1 MSRRF
6 TATLDAAQAGR
17 MKPLGLA
24 IALTLAFAA
33 AAQAA
38 PPASARVEADALPGL
53 HGPAEIAVDQWGI
66 AHIRAGDIHDA
77 FFLQGFNAARDR
89 LWQIDLWRKRGLG
102 RLSASFGPAYVAQD
116 RAARLFLYRG
126 DINAEWAAYGPNA
139 KAAAEAFV
147 AGINAYVAEVK
158 AGRRPLPVEF
168 ALTGSQ
174 PELWSAEDVVRIRS
188 HGLTRNLASEVARAR
203 IACAGGLAADRLRQ
217 RLQPPIALTLPAG
230 LDPCSVPP
238 QVLTDYRL
246 GTEPVSFQPPGKPIA
261 AVSPQA
267 MLAEAQADVAQE
279 GSNNWVIAPSRTASG
294 RPILA
299 NDPHRALGVPSLR
312 YIVQMTAPG
321 LNVIGAGEPALPG
334 ISIGHNDKIAFGLT
348 IFSIDQEDL
357 YVYDLNPADPRQYRY
372 RGRWEDMRVVRER
385 IPVKGEADRTVELMF
400 TRHGPVLYVDA
411 AHNHA
416 FAMRSVWQEPGTS
429 AYFGSSQY
437 MTATNWSEF
446 HAAMAHWGAPSEN
459 MVYAD
464 TAGHIGWI
472 AAGRA
477 PIRPN
482 WDGLTPVPGDGRY
495 EWAGFR
501 GEDELP
507 QVYDP
512 PKGWFASANEM
523 NLPPGYPA
531 LEKKIGFEWADR
543 SRIDRIDQV
552 LGANDHMT
560 LADAMALQTDDYSNL
575 AMRLIALARD
585 LHPDDPQLAHALTLL
600 RSWDGHEGRD
610 SAAAAI
616 VEVWLTKHLG
626 PATVAA
632 AAPRSAQALIG
643 PGAPDAVIAYLEAP
657 DAALGP
663 DPRAARDAILLASLK
678 AALAELTGRLG
689 PDMDAW
695 RWGALHHD
703 DWTEAAAALAPP
715 SLKAQMRVGPLEAR
729 GSAFTVMAQTYRPSD
744 FDVVAGASFRMV
756 LDVGDWDQSRAIN
769 SPGQSGD
776 PMSPQ
781 YRDLFPLWN
790 GGQYVPLLYS
800 RAAVDAATRL
810 VIRLAP
816 G

>member
-1 MSRRF
+1 MKRIVIAAALALCAL
-6 TATLDAAQAGR
+6 AT
-17 MKPLGLA
+17 
-24 IALTLAFAA
+24 

-38 PPASARVEADALPGL
+38 PPSSARVEADALPGL
-53 HGPAEIAVDQWGI
+53 HAPADIEVDQWGI
-66 AHIRAGDIHDA
+66 AHIHAGDLHDA

-102 RLSASFGPAYVAQD
+102 RLSASFGPAYLAQD

-126 DINAEWAAYGPNA
+126 DIDAEWAAYGPNA

-158 AGRRPLPVEF
+158 TGKRPLPVEF

-174 PELWSAEDVVRIRS
+174 PELWTAEDVVRIRS

-203 IACAGGLAADRLRQ
+203 IACAGGPGAGSLAADRLRQ
-217 RLQPPIALTLPAG
+217 RLQPPMTPTLPAG
-230 LDPCSVPP
+230 LDPCAIPAE
-238 QVLTDYRL
+238 VLIDYRL
-246 GTEPVSFQPPGKPIA
+246 GTEDVSFQPPGKPVA
-261 AVSPQA
+261 EASPEV
-267 MLAEAQADVAQE
+267 MLAQAEDDVTQQ
-279 GSNNWVIAPSRTASG
+279 GSNNWVVAPSRTATG

-299 NDPHRALGVPSLR
+299 NDPHRALGAPSLR

-321 LNVIGAGEPALPG
+321 LDVIGAGEPALPG

-348 IFSIDQEDL
+348 IFGIDQEDL
-357 YVYDLNPADPRQYRY
+357 YVYELNPANPRQYRY
-372 RGRWEDMRVVRER
+372 QGRWEDMRVVDEQV
-385 IPVKGEADRTVELMF
+385 PVKGEADRTVELMF
-400 TRHGPVLYVDA
+400 TRHGPVLYVDQ
-411 AHNHA
+411 AHGRA

-437 MTATNWSEF
+437 MTATNWAEF

-459 MVYAD
+459 LVYAD

-472 AAGRA
+472 AGGRA

-512 PKGWFASANEM
+512 PSGWFASANEM

-552 LGANDHMT
+552 LGANAHLT
-560 LADAMALQTDDYSNL
+560 LADAMALQADDYSFL
-575 AMRLIALARD
+575 AMRLVALARN
-585 LHPDDPQLAHALTLL
+585 LHPDDPQAAHALAIL
-600 RSWDGHEGRD
+600 RAWDGHEGRD

-616 VEVWLTKHLG
+616 AEVWLVKHLG

-632 AAPRSAQALIG
+632 AAPKAAQGLIG
-643 PGAPDAVIAYLEAP
+643 AGAPDAVIAYLVAP

-663 DPRAARDAILLASLK
+663 DPWAARDAVLLTSLK
-678 AALAELTGRLG
+678 AALGELADRLG
-689 PDMDAW
+689 PDMDGW
-695 RWGALHHD
+695 RWGALHHA
-703 DWTEAAAALAPP
+703 DWTEAAASLATP

-729 GSAFTVMAQTYRPSD
+729 GSASTVMAQTYRPGD
-744 FDVVAGASFRMV
+744 FQVVTGASFRMV

-776 PMSPQ
+776 PYSPQ

-810 VIRLAP
+810 VIRLTP

>member
-1 MSRRF
+1 MKSI
-6 TATLDAAQAGR
+6 LLAAA
-17 MKPLGLA
+17 LA
-24 IALTLAFAA
+24 LALTAA
-33 AAQAA
+33 ARAA
-38 PPASARVEADALPGL
+38 PPSSARVETDALPGL
-53 HGPAEIAVDQWGI
+53 DGPADIAVDQWGI
-66 AHIRAGDIHDA
+66 AHIRAGDTHDA

-116 RAARLFLYRG
+116 RAARLLLYRG
-126 DINAEWAAYGPNA
+126 DIDAEWAAYGPNA

-147 AGINAYVAEVK
+147 AGIDAYVAEVK
-158 AGRRPLPVEF
+158 AGKRPLPVEF

-174 PELWSAEDVVRIRS
+174 PETWTAEDVVRIRS
-188 HGLTRNLASEVARAR
+188 HGLTANLASEVARAEV
-203 IACAGGLAADRLRQ
+203 ACAAGLPADRLRK
-217 RLQPPIALTLPAG
+217 RLDPPIIPPLAAG
-230 LDPCSVPP
+230 LDPCAIPAE
-238 QVLTDYRL
+238 VLTDYRL
-246 GTEPVSFQPPGKPIA
+246 GTQDVSFQAPGKPLA
-261 AVSPQA
+261 QASPQTL
-267 MLAEAQADVAQE
+267 LAEAQDEVDQQ
-279 GSNNWVIAPSRTASG
+279 GSNNWVIAPARTATG

-299 NDPHRALGVPSLR
+299 NDPHRSLGAPSLR

-348 IFSIDQEDL
+348 IFAIDQEDL
-357 YVYDLNPADPRQYRY
+357 YVYDLNPQNPRQYRY
-372 RGRWEDMRVVRER
+372 QSRWEDMRVVDETV
-385 IPVKGEADRTVELMF
+385 PVKGEADRTVRLMF
-400 TRHGPVLYVDA
+400 TRHGPVLYVDQ
-411 AHNHA
+411 AHNRA
-416 FAMRSVWQEPGTS
+416 FALRSVWQTPGTS

-437 MTATNWSEF
+437 MTATNWAEF

-459 MVYAD
+459 LVYAD

-472 AAGRA
+472 AGGRA

-523 NLPPGYPA
+523 NLPPGYPG

-552 LGANDHMT
+552 LGANAHVS
-560 LADAMALQTDDYSNL
+560 LADAMALQADDYSNL
-575 AMRLIALARD
+575 SMRLVALARD
-585 LHPDDPQLAHALTLL
+585 LHPDDPQAAHALAIL
-600 RSWDGHEGRD
+600 RAWDGHEGRD

-616 VEVWLTKHLG
+616 AEVWQAKHLG
-626 PATVAA
+626 PAAVAA
-632 AAPRSAQALIG
+632 AAPKAAQVLSA
-643 PGAPDAVIAYLEAP
+643 GAPDAVIAYLEAP

-663 DPRAARDAILLASLK
+663 DPKAARDAILLTSLK
-678 AALAELTGRLG
+678 AALAELTDRLG
-689 PDMDAW
+689 PDMDGW

-703 DWTEAAAALAPP
+703 DWTEAAAVLAPP
-715 SLKAQMRVGPLEAR
+715 SLQAQMHVGPLEAR
-729 GSAFTVMAQTYRPSD
+729 GSASTVMAQAYRPGD
-744 FDVVAGASFRMV
+744 FAVTHGASFRMV

-769 SPGQSGD
+769 TPGQSGD
-776 PMSPQ
+776 PYSPQ

-800 RAAVDAATRL
+800 REAVDAATRL
-810 VIRLAP
+810 VIRLTP